1 MSEQEIAVGREAA
14 ARRDWGAAFVA
25 LAAADEEGPLAAEDL
40 EVLGEAAFWTGSYY
54 KFTDAGAKNVKG
66 TVQRARES
74 RAENEQR
81 GFTVH
86 GLYWTQGQYDMVA
99 VVEAPDEQAM
109 LAGLFNIAGAGNVR
123 SETLRA
129 FTEAEMAQV
138 IQKM

>member
-1 MSEQEIAVGREAA
+1 LHAVRLLARSLLHPVGKGVVSDRPHKEEAMPTY
-14 ARRDWGAAFVA
+14 V
-25 LAAADEEGPLAAEDL
+25 
-40 EVLGEAAFWTGSYY
+40 VLY
-54 KFTDAGAKNVKG
+54 KFTDAGAKNIKG

>member
-1 MSEQEIAVGREAA
+1 MSTYV
-14 ARRDWGAAFVA
+14 
-25 LAAADEEGPLAAEDL
+25 
-40 EVLGEAAFWTGSYY
+40 VLY
-54 KFTDAGAKNVKG
+54 KFTDAGSKNVKG

-99 VVEAPDEQAM
+99 VVEAPDEQTM

>member
-1 MSEQEIAVGREAA
+1 MPTYV
-14 ARRDWGAAFVA
+14 
-25 LAAADEEGPLAAEDL
+25 
-40 EVLGEAAFWTGSYY
+40 VLY
-54 KFTDAGAKNVKG
+54 KFTDAGAKNIKG

-86 GLYWTQGQYDMVA
+86 GLYWTQGQYDLVA

-109 LAGLFNIAGAGNVR
+109 LGGLFNIAAAGNVR

>member
-1 MSEQEIAVGREAA
+1 MSTYV
-14 ARRDWGAAFVA
+14 
-25 LAAADEEGPLAAEDL
+25 
-40 EVLGEAAFWTGSYY
+40 VLY

-99 VVEAPDEQAM
+99 VVEAPDEQVM